1 MVKQQPLTL
10 CGEILYAPIHICAF
24 FDSRDEQY
32 SVILPYLQEG
42 LNRKEK
48 VINILERSSHH
59 EHCERLLNAGI
70 SVEEKSASNQLNILA
85 SEDTYLK
92 GGSFETERMLL
103 LLEDALIEASS
114 EGYGSVRAC
123 GEMVWALKNVPGT
136 DELIEYEAR
145 LNLLTPKY
153 SCSLVCM
160 YDINRFSG
168 RVLTDV
174 LATHSHVIMNGR
186 IYKNPY
192 YIEPLKFL
200 PTIQRRRQSSLIPEK
215 SIY

>member
-1 MVKQQPLTL
+1 L
-10 CGEILYAPIHICAF
+10 CGEVLYAPIHICAF
-24 FDSRDEQY
+24 FDSREEQY
-32 SVILPYLQEG
+32 EVILPYVQEG

-48 VINILERSSHH
+48 VINILESACHH
-59 EHCERLLNAGI
+59 DHNERLSTAGI
-70 SVEEKSASNQLNILA
+70 QIEEKSANNQLNILA

-92 GGSFETERMLL
+92 GGSFAAEKMLR
-103 LLEDALIEASS
+103 LLEDALIEANE
-114 EGYGSVRAC
+114 EGYDAVRAC
-123 GEMVWALKNVPGT
+123 GAMVWALKNVPGT

-153 SCSLVCM
+153 CCSLVCM
-160 YDINRFSG
+160 YDTNRFSG

-192 YIEPLKFL
+192 YIEPLEFL
-200 PTIQRRRQSSLIPEK
+200 PTLQRRRQSSLTPEK
-215 SIY
+215 